1 MTLHMYDIHIIHHT
15 CLELNALPF
24 ICKYAYYSVIYAFI
38 LRMTMSSMEFQETRL
53 RSSKNLKKHILTVK
67 DTNISLF
74 IMILYLFA
82 RYLTHQFNSITKAN
96 QDTNIACCY
105 YAY

>member
-15 CLELNALPF
+15 CLELYALPF

-38 LRMTMSSMEFQETRL
+38 LRMTMSSMEFQETHL
-53 RSSKNLKKHILTVK
+53 SSSNKLKELIITVK
-67 DTNISLF
+67 DTNITLF
-74 IMILYLFA
+74 IMILNLSA

-96 QDTNIACCY
+96 QDTNIA
-105 YAY
+105 

>member
-1 MTLHMYDIHIIHHT
+1 MYDIHIIHHT

-38 LRMTMSSMEFQETRL
+38 LRMTMSSMEYQETHL
-53 RSSKNLKKHILTVK
+53 RSSKKLKELIITVK
-67 DTNISLF
+67 DTNITLF
-74 IMILYLFA
+74 IMILILFT

-96 QDTNIACCY
+96 QDTNIA
-105 YAY
+105 